1 MDSTSIIMTVTI
13 LLLIVILFLAV
24 SFANKKIDNTKKV
37 DILNKLKDLG
47 LHIQSLDG
55 AVRRDSVVKLDNLL
69 TKALQYYF
77 HNTDTCGDNLK
88 KSNRVFKKKELD
100 DLWNAHKT
108 RNNIVHNDYDIS
120 QEEALKIFNI
130 YNFSIKKILK

>member
-1 MDSTSIIMTVTI
+1 MTVTI